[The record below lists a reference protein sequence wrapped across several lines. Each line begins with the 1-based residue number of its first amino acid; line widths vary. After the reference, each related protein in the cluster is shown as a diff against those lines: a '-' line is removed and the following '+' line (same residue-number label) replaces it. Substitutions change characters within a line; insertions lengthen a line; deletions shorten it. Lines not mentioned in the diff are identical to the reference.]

1 MGGRVS
7 ASGSFR
13 SVPCAN
19 ANADWMS
26 ALCPRLWDVPL
37 HHLSIPGSHDT
48 MTYCLNKKSPVSHSE
63 SRLLQLLSKVVPCV
77 TRPVVL
83 RWSVTQ
89 ALDITEQLD
98 AGVRYLDL
106 RIAHMLEGSEK
117 NLHFVHMVYTTA
129 LVEDTLTE
137 ISEWL
142 EQHPREV
149 VILACRNFEGM
160 TEDLHEYL
168 VACIKNIFGD
178 MLCPRGELPT
188 LRQLWAR
195 GQQVLLSYEDEAAV
209 RRHPELWPGIPYWW
223 GNKVKSEALIRYLED
238 MKSCGRPGRGPAL
251 PPGPTEGT
259 VKGAAW
265 PASLTLVVS
274 RRGPVRGRHQP
285 HRGPGVRAGAPG
297 GVPEAGDPVQP
308 VRAQRLGP
316 RAEPGARRPLHQH
329 HRRRLRGRR
338 QLRRRRHRAQPE
350 AAVGLTVPSG
360 QLEAARG
367 AALTQAGPALLQIPR
382 EDVLRAPDPARTRPP
397 SSRSREKTSIP
408 GTCLWSGMTTGWVQR
423 VGPGQSRPRV
433 GPTEV
438 PWSAMDVLRGMAIT
452 MGPADLSVVN
462 DDNWDGSSGCALVSC
477 DHGMAPTN
485 VPVVNHDC
493 WDGPVG
499 APWSAMTVEMCP
511 VLCSGQP

>member
-1 MGGRVS
+1 MGGQVS

-13 SVPCAN
+13 SLPCAN

-89 ALDITEQLD
+89 ALDVTQQLD

-195 GQQVLLSYEDEAAV
+195 GQQVLLSYEDEASV
-209 RRHPELWPGIPYWW
+209 RRHPELWPGVPYWW
-223 GNKVKSEALIRYLED
+223 GNKVKSEALIRQF
-238 MKSCGRPGRGPAL
+238 CWRPGHVRGGHRLPSSCAWVL
-251 PPGPTEGT
+251 PP
-259 VKGAAW
+259 
-265 PASLTLVVS
+265 PASTPSPWRESS
-274 RRGPVRGRHQP
+274 RSVAGLASRAPERG
-285 HRGPGVRAGAPG
+285 
-297 GVPEAGDPVQP
+297 
-308 VRAQRLGP
+308 
-316 RAEPGARRPLHQH
+316 
-329 HRRRLRGRR
+329 
-338 QLRRRRHRAQPE
+338 
-350 AAVGLTVPSG
+350 
-360 QLEAARG
+360 AARG
-367 AALTQAGPALLQIPR
+367 G
-382 EDVLRAPDPARTRPP
+382 
-397 SSRSREKTSIP
+397 
-408 GTCLWSGMTTGWVQR
+408 
-423 VGPGQSRPRV
+423 
-433 GPTEV
+433 
-438 PWSAMDVLRGMAIT
+438 WSAPCP
-452 MGPADLSVVN
+452 GPHAQ
-462 DDNWDGSSGCALVSC
+462 
-477 DHGMAPTN
+477 P
-485 VPVVNHDC
+485 
-493 WDGPVG
+493 GP
-499 APWSAMTVEMCP
+499 P
-511 VLCSGQP
+511 

>member
-178 MLCPRGELPT
+178 MLCPRG
-188 LRQLWAR
+188 
-195 GQQVLLSYEDEAAV
+195 V
-209 RRHPELWPGIPYWW
+209 RRVHCVQGLVCVPGLAGTSRSPGPSCFPVRGAGQLGRGGLWGRRAATPWSVSPTGHLQGLGALTWHPAGAQDTRRSPGGQRPAPVLTGVQRGCAPLQLLGVSCCGPGIPRLCAQHPL
-223 GNKVKSEALIRYLED
+223 GQHGARVTGL
-238 MKSCGRPGRGPAL
+238 G
-251 PPGPTEGT
+251 PGPCRVTRAAEET
-259 VKGAAW
+259 RRAVPNRSRVGAW
-265 PASLTLVVS
+265 SM
-274 RRGPVRGRHQP
+274 GWG
-285 HRGPGVRAGAPG
+285 HRSPSAQPGVSCSS
-297 GVPEAGDPVQP
+297 V
-308 VRAQRLGP
+308 
-316 RAEPGARRPLHQH
+316 LH
-329 HRRRLRGRR
+329 
-338 QLRRRRHRAQPE
+338 
-350 AAVGLTVPSG
+350 
-360 QLEAARG
+360 
-367 AALTQAGPALLQIPR
+367 
-382 EDVLRAPDPARTRPP
+382 
-397 SSRSREKTSIP
+397 
-408 GTCLWSGMTTGWVQR
+408 
-423 VGPGQSRPRV
+423 PGQSLQ
-433 GPTEV
+433 GP
-438 PWSAMDVLRGMAIT
+438 S
-452 MGPADLSVVN
+452 
-462 DDNWDGSSGCALVSC
+462 
-477 DHGMAPTN
+477 
-485 VPVVNHDC
+485 
-493 WDGPVG
+493 
-499 APWSAMTVEMCP
+499 
-511 VLCSGQP
+511 